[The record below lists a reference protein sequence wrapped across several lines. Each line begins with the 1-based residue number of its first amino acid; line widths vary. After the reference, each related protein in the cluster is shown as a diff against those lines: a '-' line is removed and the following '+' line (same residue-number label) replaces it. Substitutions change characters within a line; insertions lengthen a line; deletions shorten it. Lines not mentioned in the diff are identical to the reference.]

1 MDIDVTYTAKDGMRF
16 SDPYECEKYEKR
28 LGTEAG
34 TVGRAR
40 IDLKAL
46 GENRY
51 VFGMLK
57 VRHENTNQYRT
68 YVVRCVD
75 DKLEDYVNVSELDV
89 DKRWIRNTMSDVLR
103 DMEQFSAADLCE
115 YEFVYCDHWEFGG
128 EHPFGCCRTYNQ
140 TLWEEMHK
148 ANTADTAKTKK

>member
-1 MDIDVTYTAKDGMRF
+1 MDINITYTAKDGRRF
-16 SDPYECEKYEKR
+16 NDPYECEAYEKR

-40 IDLKAL
+40 IDLKEL
-46 GENRY
+46 GENEY

-57 VRHENTNQYRT
+57 VRHESTNHYRT

-89 DKRWIRNTMSDVLR
+89 DKRWFRNTISDVLR
-103 DMEQFSAADLCE
+103 DMEQYNDDDLCE
-115 YEFVYCDHWEFGG
+115 YEFLYCEHLEFNK
-128 EHPFGCCRTYNQ
+128 HSFGCCRSNNQ
-140 TLWEEMHK
+140 ELWDEMKK
-148 ANTADTAKTKK
+148 ATKADAENAKK